1 MLTTLISA
9 GILLAFALVIFCVI
23 KWWNVRNIGVTPV
36 PLFTFIAI
44 LFTSGLDVGLIMF
57 PLAWDFPLYA
67 DTAAEPAYAFT
78 NPLALEF
85 GFWGFLLA
93 ALLMGI
99 GAVLGRAAEGR
110 LDLGGVL
117 DALRGKRSSV

>member
-1 MLTTLISA
+1 MTPTVTGMAA
-9 GILLAFALVIFCVI
+9 GAVLAVVAL
-23 KWWNVRNIGVTPV
+23 
-36 PLFTFIAI
+36 A
-44 LFTSGLDVGLIMF
+44 
-57 PLAWDFPLYA
+57 
-67 DTAAEPAYAFT
+67 
-78 NPLALEF
+78 F